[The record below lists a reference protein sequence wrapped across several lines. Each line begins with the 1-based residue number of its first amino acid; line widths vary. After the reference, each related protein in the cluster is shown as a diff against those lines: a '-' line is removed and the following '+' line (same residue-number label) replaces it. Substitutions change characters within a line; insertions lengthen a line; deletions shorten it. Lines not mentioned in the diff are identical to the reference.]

1 MDSGPGGFVKYSAPY
16 ARIAG
21 TLAVLAVTQFPA
33 VVRADGFTKDQLG
46 TVAKPADDQNRSRW
60 IRKMA
65 GSSLELSSY
74 VGSGTFYASGYH
86 DSYVS
91 TAVYARPT
99 FDLGTRFQLSLN
111 GRLYVEEELTK
122 SAAPNGRGFNPYD
135 IWLWLS
141 AKELHRFQTSKIRLG
156 GTLRLVIPISYES
169 RYAHMV
175 TGLAGGLSLT
185 RTFPIGNDP
194 TPERNWN
201 LTLALASIFTK
212 YVYSSEL
219 RGSHPGDTSGCRPF
233 QGNGVGTAGSVSP
246 SASESDRCGGPVNT
260 NYSFTSSGTVVLG
273 KGKWS
278 LAVILLVANAFHY
291 RVDPNIEA
299 MLDSSA
305 IGRSDSTWGIVS
317 LGYSFTDHFGASLG
331 LSSFQPALDG
341 RYQHLRF
348 PFFDS
353 SGTNANNYTQAFV
366 SLSGTL

>member
-1 MDSGPGGFVKYSAPY
+1 MKHSAPY

-21 TLAVLAVTQFPA
+21 TLAVLAVMQFPA

-46 TVAKPADDQNRSRW
+46 AVAKPADDQNRSPW
-60 IRKMA
+60 IRRMA

-122 SAAPNGRGFNPYD
+122 SALPNGRGFNPYD

-156 GTLRLVIPISYES
+156 GTLRLVVPLSYES

-175 TGLAGGLSLT
+175 TGLAGGLNVT
-185 RTFPIGNDP
+185 RTFQMGNDP
-194 TPERNWN
+194 TPEKNWN
-201 LTLALASIFTK
+201 LTLSLAGIFTK

-219 RGSHPGDTSGCRPF
+219 RGTHPGDTSGCRPF
-233 QGNGVGTAGSVSP
+233 QGGGVGTAGVGIAVGVRIRPLRWAGEHRLLHHQQRNGGTGQGEMEPGRHPPGRQRLPLPNPRQHRGDAGLERHRAFRLHLGDCLLGVLVHRPPRCQRGAFQLSAGAGFAIPAPEISLLRLLQARTPTTTPRP
-246 SASESDRCGGPVNT
+246 S
-260 NYSFTSSGTVVLG
+260 
-273 KGKWS
+273 
-278 LAVILLVANAFHY
+278 
-291 RVDPNIEA
+291 
-299 MLDSSA
+299 
-305 IGRSDSTWGIVS
+305 
-317 LGYSFTDHFGASLG
+317 
-331 LSSFQPALDG
+331 
-341 RYQHLRF
+341 
-348 PFFDS
+348 
-353 SGTNANNYTQAFV
+353 
-366 SLSGTL
+366 